1 MNAHSNICGV
11 DRYRLGPLRDVR
23 ARDERVKRN
32 DLAVA
37 VDDARA
43 TEADVAAA
51 AQRVEAARA
60 KVSQAMAARREL
72 AAAHLLA
79 LADRHVAHRRRLLD
93 DAVAEHARTRANHAG
108 RVAAIDAARG
118 KLTAARAD
126 KEVIERHFARWRDQ
140 QRKLADRREDG
151 AV

>member
-1 MNAHSNICGV
+1 M

-51 AQRVEAARA
+51 AGRVEAARDA
-60 KVSQAMAARREL
+60 LARAIAGTAL
-72 AAAHLLA
+72 TSAHLLA
-79 LADRHVAHRRRLLD
+79 LADRHVARLRTRLD
-93 DAVAEHARTRANHAG
+93 DTVAEHARTRAAHSG
-108 RVAAIDAARG
+108 RLGAIDAART

-126 KEVIERHFARWRDQ
+126 KEVIERHFAKWRDQ
-140 QRKLADRREDG
+140 QRKLAERRED
-151 AV
+151 

>member
-1 MNAHSNICGV
+1 MNAHSNIGRV
-11 DRYRLGPLRDVR
+11 DRYRLTPLRDVR

-51 AQRVEAARA
+51 TRRVEAARA
-60 KVSQAMAARREL
+60 TLSQAIAVRATL
-72 AAAHLLA
+72 TSAHALA
-79 LADRHVAHRRRLLD
+79 LADRHIARLRRVLD
-93 DAVAEHARTRANHAG
+93 DRVAEHAKTQANHAG
-108 RVAAIDAARG
+108 RVAAIDSARG

-126 KEVIERHFARWRDQ
+126 KEIIERHFARWRDQ
-140 QRKLADRREDG
+140 QRKLADRRED
-151 AV
+151 